1 MNKKINQRN
10 SLVYLSLIHRQ
21 NVHKSH
27 VWHFY
32 AQDGMIYFILQP
44 TKWTTNQS
52 FDIHLGMRKV
62 FWKDWICNLDCF
74 ETYHVELLWRLLV
87 NQLFLEIHA
96 VFSEKLQSQ
105 LFLTDDRWH
114 QFKRNFLN
122 RYLSRYSPLVLLI
135 KNRLVFKFPQFPI
148 PILF

>member
-1 MNKKINQRN
+1 MFIYPWFIDKTYTRVMCDIFM
-10 SLVYLSLIHRQ
+10 
-21 NVHKSH
+21 HKME
-27 VWHFY
+27 W
-32 AQDGMIYFILQP
+32 FILCS
-44 TKWTTNQS
+44 NLQS
-52 FDIHLGMRKV
+52 EQQINLCDIHLGMRKV

-114 QFKRNFLN
+114 QFKKNFLN